1 MKKYVCKIC
10 GYVYDE
16 ANEKVKFDDLPDDW
30 KCPLC
35 GAPKSMFQLL
45 EEESE
50 DSKEKNIE
58 NSQVQEELSDMR
70 EMTYGE
76 LSALCSNLS
85 RGCEKQY
92 LSREAELF
100 KKLSD
105 YYDKKSK
112 EQKEDNY
119 NIDLLIDK
127 INNDLETNYKKAREI
142 SEKEKD
148 RGALRIITWGEK
160 VTMILKSLLTSYQS
174 KGEDFF
180 KDKKIYVCDICGFI
194 YVGEEVPDICP
205 ICKVPSFKILEVR
218 KEVV

>member
-76 LSALCSNLS
+76 
-85 RGCEKQY
+85 
-92 LSREAELF
+92 
-100 KKLSD
+100 
-105 YYDKKSK
+105 
-112 EQKEDNY
+112 
-119 NIDLLIDK
+119 
-127 INNDLETNYKKAREI
+127 
-142 SEKEKD
+142 
-148 RGALRIITWGEK
+148 
-160 VTMILKSLLTSYQS
+160 
-174 KGEDFF
+174 
-180 KDKKIYVCDICGFI
+180 
-194 YVGEEVPDICP
+194 
-205 ICKVPSFKILEVR
+205 
-218 KEVV
+218 